1 MKYVIKVSALFLVGL
16 LMAVIIYPIMHEL
29 GHSLTAVLVGAKVI
43 EINLLPLPNVLCD
56 ISNTDN
62 TGIVFIGFSGMVIPF
77 LFSAVIK
84 PKGFWLWYSNFVLRG
99 ISALSFVVAIIST
112 LSFIAGSPMP
122 NDDITQILLL
132 WQNGQWLCLVTSV
145 FFATMAVWKLVK
157 EKPFNRC
164 FEYFNR
170 PTKRTASAA

>member
-16 LMAVIIYPIMHEL
+16 LMAIIIYPMMHEF

-43 EINLLPLPNVLCD
+43 EINLFPIPNVLCD

-62 TGIVFIGFSGMVIPF
+62 TGIVFIGFSGMMMPF
-77 LFSAVIK
+77 LFSVVNN
-84 PKGFWLWYSNFVLRG
+84 PKWFWTWYANFVLRG
-99 ISALSFVVAIIST
+99 ICVLSFVVATVST
-112 LSFIAGSPMP
+112 LSFIAGAPMP

-132 WQNGQWLCLVTSV
+132 WQNGQWLCLLTSV
-145 FFATMAVWKLVK
+145 FCASMAILILVK

-164 FEYFNR
+164 FEYFNQT
-170 PTKRTASAA
+170 TKKTASAV